1 MKQFSQLIGIGIV
14 SGAVLAALMQVI
26 YTLTGNEAYVL
37 LYNVDYF
44 PIIHVWQ
51 DVAWFGIVFHF
62 VFCIASVIGLF
73 YILQFFGWQ
82 YRMWPYLA
90 VYTVGSGILYFL
102 TLLTDRPPAENDWMA
117 WFYWTSSHLV
127 YSLIV
132 AGMIIRFVDRSST
145 KTKTV

>member
-1 MKQFSQLIGIGIV
+1 MKQFMQLIGIGII
-14 SGAVLAALMQVI
+14 SAAVLAALMQLI

-51 DVAWFGIVFHF
+51 NVAWFGIVFHF

-73 YILQFFGWQ
+73 YILKFFGWE
-82 YRMWPYLA
+82 YRMWPYLV

-102 TLLTDRPPAENDWMA
+102 TLLTEQPPAADDRMA

-127 YSLIV
+127 FSLVV
-132 AGMIIRFVDRSST
+132 AGMIVRFVDLGKNRSD
-145 KTKTV
+145 